1 MRSISGP
8 ISRHF
13 LWLSDQDKERMKT
26 ILVKAL
32 LQESDKSIRDLL
44 AETLQTAAVH
54 EYPDRWPNLLPL
66 LLTTIQSSSS
76 SSLTTHLSV
85 DQQPKNIQIL
95 NILWVHNALLA
106 IRKIVK
112 RYEYKLKEQRGP
124 LDVDLAVELVSTYK
138 LFRPHLDFLLYQ
150 GFARRFVEDLLVNS
164 LFHFFFGGI
173 SFWLLPS
180 LLITLLVI
188 TYYWKTH
195 CIGAFL
201 VNFLQGFLLCFWLPY
216 FYI

>member
-150 GFARRFVEDLLVNS
+150 VCFGDESNYQLGQISCERSWSRNS
-164 LFHFFFGGI
+164 RIIEGRTVLCSLSVCSQICGG
-173 SFWLLPS
+173 SP
-180 LLITLLVI
+180 
-188 TYYWKTH
+188 
-195 CIGAFL
+195 G
-201 VNFLQGFLLCFWLPY
+201 
-216 FYI
+216 